1 MNEAGRCLIIQM
13 RNLILSALILA
24 SAFQTMYGATVN
36 ITEKVL
42 SGGSLK
48 LTGGNTYVF
57 SFSSFHDLTNQKES
71 WPTSYST
78 SGFGISSSTD
88 VYGNPPV
95 DMFTA
100 SDGNSADLLS
110 IKLNYGANSQE
121 YRTYN
126 FGGGSY
132 ITLPS
137 RDNLSGQ
144 NGGRLYDADP
154 AGNLTITMLAGN
166 ADISNITIWSS
177 FGSERMQYTASY
189 NLANPVPEPSSLSL
203 LVLGGAVVALCR
215 RKRA

>member
-1 MNEAGRCLIIQM
+1 M
-13 RNLILSALILA
+13 RNLILSALLLA

-71 WPTSYST
+71 WPSSYTT
-78 SGFGISSSTD
+78 SGFTIFSYTD

-95 DMFTA
+95 DTLE
-100 SDGNSADLLS
+100 GDLLS
-110 IKLNYGANSQE
+110 IKLNYGSNSNE

-132 ITLPS
+132 GVLTSL
-137 RDNLSGQ
+137 NALSGQ
-144 NGGRLYDADP
+144 NGSRLYDADP

-177 FGSERMQYTASY
+177 FGVERMKYTASY

-203 LVLGGAVVALCR
+203 LALGGAVVALCR

>member
-1 MNEAGRCLIIQM
+1 
-13 RNLILSALILA
+13 
-24 SAFQTMYGATVN
+24 MYGATVN

-42 SGGSLK
+42 SGASLK
-48 LTGGNTYVF
+48 LTSGNTYVF

-71 WPTSYST
+71 WPSSSYST
-78 SGFGISSSTD
+78 SGFSISSSTD

-137 RDNLSGQ
+137 RDTLSGQ
-144 NGGRLYDADP
+144 NGSRLYDADP
-154 AGNLTITMLAGN
+154 AGNLTITMLGGN

-177 FGSERMQYTASY
+177 FGYERMKYTASY

-203 LVLGGAVVALCR
+203 FALGGVLVALGR

>member
-1 MNEAGRCLIIQM
+1 M
-13 RNLILSALILA
+13 RKLLLSALILA

-48 LTGGNTYVF
+48 LTSGNTYVF
-57 SFSSFHDLTNQKES
+57 SFSSFHDLTNQKQN

-95 DMFTA
+95 DTLE
-100 SDGNSADLLS
+100 GDLLS

-121 YRTYN
+121 YRTYD

-137 RDNLSGQ
+137 RDTLSGQ

-177 FGSERMQYTASY
+177 FGVERMKYTASY
-189 NLANPVPEPSSLSL
+189 DLANPVPEPSSLSL
-203 LVLGGAVVALCR
+203 LALGGVLVAVSR